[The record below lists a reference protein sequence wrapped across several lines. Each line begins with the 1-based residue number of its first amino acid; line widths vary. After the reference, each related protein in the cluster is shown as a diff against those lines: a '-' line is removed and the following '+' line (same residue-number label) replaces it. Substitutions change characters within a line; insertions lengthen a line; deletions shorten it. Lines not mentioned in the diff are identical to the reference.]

1 MSAKPATAK
10 VATNEFAETFRRL
23 RAILA
28 RHSGELAVVHDTPDY
43 FYLDTV
49 SPTNNGKPMFFG
61 AVRIMKNYVSFHFM
75 PLYVCSKM
83 NERVSKE
90 LSGRRQGKACFNFK
104 SPDDVLFKELEQLVD
119 AGFERYR
126 KEGFL

>member
-1 MSAKPATAK
+1 MSAKPASPRVT
-10 VATNEFAETFRRL
+10 TNDFAETFRRL

-28 RHSGELAVVHDTPDY
+28 RHSDKLAMVHDTPDF

-49 SPTNNGKPMFFG
+49 SSSNQGKPMFFG

-75 PLYVCSKM
+75 PLYVCSEM
-83 NERVSKE
+83 NKRVSKK
-90 LSGRRQGKACFNFK
+90 LSKRRQGKACFNFN

-126 KEGFL
+126 KKLFL

>member
-1 MSAKPATAK
+1 MSAKLASAK
-10 VATNEFAETFRRL
+10 VATNDFAETFRRL

-28 RHSGELAVVHDTPDY
+28 RHADNLAIVRDTPDY

-49 SPTNNGKPMFFG
+49 SPSNQGKPMFFG

-75 PLYVCSKM
+75 PLYVCSEM
-83 NERVSKE
+83 NKRVSKE

-104 SPDDVLFKELEQLVD
+104 SPDEVLFKELEQLVD

-126 KEGFL
+126 KEQFL